1 MHMYRFWSHGDKS
14 LGGLFTW
21 AVRKSSRDD
30 FCIQYRSPT
39 GTTKMITWRLFLPW
53 GFHWERISVDRR
65 KSQFEVPT
73 EVDVK
78 SVAQAFR
85 AGFFISKGCAYIFG
99 FLVTWGIMLCLGLA
113 GETFTSKCFLAKL
126 IFEANFYS
134 KVLAQGF
141 RAGFFMFEGNAYIFR
156 FVITRGIML
165 CLGPAKETF
174 TFKYLYAIILVEFQI
189 H

>member
-1 MHMYRFWSHGDKS
+1 
-14 LGGLFTW
+14 
-21 AVRKSSRDD
+21 
-30 FCIQYRSPT
+30 
-39 GTTKMITWRLFLPW
+39 
-53 GFHWERISVDRR
+53 
-65 KSQFEVPT
+65 
-73 EVDVK
+73 
-78 SVAQAFR
+78 
-85 AGFFISKGCAYIFG
+85 
-99 FLVTWGIMLCLGLA
+99 MLCLGLA

-189 H
+189 Y

>member
-1 MHMYRFWSHGDKS
+1 MLVQPSNPQNSSFLPLEICFSLVYGAKKYKGPRGSSNLQKFTLAPQITAGDGLKASVGHTIHTHGDKS

-21 AVRKSSRDD
+21 AVRNSSRDD

-53 GFHWERISVDRR
+53 GFHWERVSVDRR

-85 AGFFISKGCAYIFG
+85 AGFFIS
-99 FLVTWGIMLCLGLA
+99 
-113 GETFTSKCFLAKL
+113 
-126 IFEANFYS
+126 
-134 KVLAQGF
+134 
-141 RAGFFMFEGNAYIFR
+141 
-156 FVITRGIML
+156 
-165 CLGPAKETF
+165 
-174 TFKYLYAIILVEFQI
+174 
-189 H
+189 